1 MSELKS
7 EPARTNGAKS
17 NGPITPAGKAISARN
32 SLRHGLRA
40 KAVVLPSESQEEF
53 AALREAYFE
62 RFQPADA
69 VEAGLVES
77 LAAARWRLLRVATI
91 ETHLLASEMEDVYQ
105 PPGVT
110 LDDDQRLA
118 GAFRRGQD
126 SLTALA
132 RYESSLNR
140 AFDRALR
147 QLQLLQKAHPA
158 PAPGFVRQILKPA
171 PPETP
176 SAPAYEPANSPSAPV
191 ADSTD
196 QPPPSAPCSS

>member
-1 MSELKS
+1 MSTSKS
-7 EPARTNGAKS
+7 ETARINGARS
-17 NGPITPAGKAISARN
+17 HGPVTAEGKAISARN

-53 AALREAYFE
+53 EALLESFLQ

-77 LAAARWRLLRVATI
+77 MAAARWRLLRVVTI
-91 ETHLLASEMEDVYQ
+91 ETHLLAREMEDVHQ
-105 PPGVT
+105 RPGPAM
-110 LDDDQRLA
+110 DDDQRLA
-118 GAFRRGQD
+118 GAFRGGRD

-147 QLQLLQKAHPA
+147 QLQLLQKSRPA
-158 PAPGFVRQILKPA
+158 PAPGFVRQFSKPA
-171 PPETP
+171 PPELQHP
-176 SAPAYEPANSPSAPV
+176 PSVPVPEPASAPEVNV
-191 ADSTD
+191 ADH
-196 QPPPSAPCSS
+196 PPPAVR